1 MSNPIEIPAELSE
14 ALAANPQAQAIFE
27 RMPPSHQRET
37 VGYVAEAKR
46 AETRSKRAAQT
57 VEWILSGKI
66 GGNYRDR
73 ASS

>member
-1 MSNPIEIPAELSE
+1 MSAPLENPAELTD

-37 VGYVAEAKR
+37 VRYVAEAKR
-46 AETRSKRAAQT
+46 AETRTKRAAQT

-66 GGNYRDR
+66 GANYR
-73 ASS
+73 